1 VRFITKV
8 NQTIFQKKTLERILG
23 GDPGR
28 IDPNVPIEY
37 QTEFLPYDK
46 KWEFP
51 RKRLRL
57 GLLFSRYFTN
67 DLEKNIKYNK

>member
-8 NQTIFQKKTLERILG
+8 NQTIFKKKSLERILS

-37 QTEFLPYDK
+37 QTQFLPYDK

-57 GLLFSRYFTN
+57 GLLFYRYLTN
-67 DLEKNIKYNK
+67 DLENNVKSNK